1 MEAESAPSRDVPR
14 AYQVAW
20 ELLEFTRA
28 ALTSLE
34 DGATRVAAAQVAG
47 LIALWTQLSNFE
59 NGPPEI
65 LAWAAW
71 VIVIVA
77 VSLLGPLITPRRLA
91 RFWAG
96 LPLKSLLAYDEPA
109 KEQELINELCET
121 MQRQINR
128 LRRGMSVS
136 IALGL
141 TGLALAAVAFAVEK
155 AFYAP

>member
-1 MEAESAPSRDVPR
+1 MVS
-14 AYQVAW
+14 
-20 ELLEFTRA
+20 
-28 ALTSLE
+28 SLE

-47 LIALWTQLSNFE
+47 LIALWTQLYTFE
-59 NGPPEI
+59 DGPPEV

-71 VIVIVA
+71 VIIIVA

-96 LPLKSLLAYDEPA
+96 LPLKSLLAYDEPV

-121 MQRQINR
+121 MQSQINR
-128 LRRGMSVS
+128 LRRGMTFS

-141 TGLALAAVAFAVEK
+141 TGLALAAVAFAAEK
-155 AFYAP
+155 AFYGP

>member
-1 MEAESAPSRDVPR
+1 MMS
-14 AYQVAW
+14 
-20 ELLEFTRA
+20 
-28 ALTSLE
+28 SLE

-47 LIALWTQLSNFE
+47 LIALWTQLDTFE
-59 NGPPEI
+59 DGPPEV

-71 VIVIVA
+71 VSIIVA

-96 LPLKSLLAYDEPA
+96 LPLKSLLAYDEPV
-109 KEQELINELCET
+109 KEQELITELCET

-128 LRRGMSVS
+128 LRRGMTFS

-141 TGLALAAVAFAVEK
+141 TGLMLAAVAFAVEK

>member
-1 MEAESAPSRDVPR
+1 
-14 AYQVAW
+14 
-20 ELLEFTRA
+20 LLEFKREMVS
-28 ALTSLE
+28 SLE

-47 LIALWTQLSNFE
+47 LIALWTQLYTFE
-59 NGPPEI
+59 DGPPEV

-96 LPLKSLLAYDEPA
+96 LPLKSLLAYDEPV

-128 LRRGMSVS
+128 LRRGMTFS

-141 TGLALAAVAFAVEK
+141 TGLTLAAVAFAVEK